1 MPCNHLCNLHVTTR
15 VMLGNDPC
23 NGMKSCRRAAPVI
36 GPTATKGGAAPIF
49 LPLRP
54 DLLRGPPA
62 HRDRP
67 ARVRAAGRG
76 PRDRKVARRP
86 RVPTRRCGCGWLPRA
101 VSTGNG
107 NVQFFNRDVALAHR
121 RGQQGRAAAPR
132 AAQVRTS
139 AACRS
144 GTAAPQR

>member
-1 MPCNHLCNLHVTTR
+1 MSPSSPRHWAHCDQGGSGANFPAATSGPAPRAPRTPRPTR
-15 VMLGNDPC
+15 L
-23 NGMKSCRRAAPVI
+23 RA
-36 GPTATKGGAAPIF
+36 G
-49 LPLRP
+49 
-54 DLLRGPPA
+54 
-62 HRDRP
+62 
-67 ARVRAAGRG
+67 G

-86 RVPTRRCGCGWLPRA
+86 RVPTRTCGCGWLPRA

-144 GTAAPQR
+144 GTAAPQRERPARVNRACSGGVPCRALMVG